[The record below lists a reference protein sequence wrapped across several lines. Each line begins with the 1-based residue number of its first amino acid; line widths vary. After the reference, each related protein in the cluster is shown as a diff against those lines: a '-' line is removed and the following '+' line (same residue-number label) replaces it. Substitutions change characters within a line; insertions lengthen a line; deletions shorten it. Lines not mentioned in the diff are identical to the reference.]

1 MKSKLCLSQPG
12 IFQVSLKML
21 FYLIL
26 FLGTKSFAQ
35 SPELTVKGDEAEKV
49 RMNKLIVNVKVVG
62 NIAYTTAEMH
72 FFNSGTRQMEAELIF
87 PLPENV
93 SVSRYAID
101 INGKM
106 REAVPVNKNKGKQVF
121 EAIEHR
127 RVDPGLLEKV
137 DGNNF
142 RTRIYP
148 LMPNGERTV
157 IIGYEEELSAF
168 DKDNLAYQLVSRY
181 PKKLDNFEMN
191 VSVLGTSASP
201 TVSENSGD
209 AIVFSKWNQSF
220 QTSIKKENYQPSE
233 KLLFK
238 IPIQENTP
246 SVIMQNVGGQHYF
259 YGNTF
264 IEGNKIAKKTPASI
278 GLIWDNSLSC
288 KTRDVKKEMSLL
300 NAYFQKIKN
309 TKVTLYFLN
318 YTFEKQKEYVITN
331 GNWTELKAV
340 LENTKYDGGTRF
352 SQLNFM
358 NNDEYLF
365 FSDGLSSLSENVLPK
380 TKKTIYTITSS
391 VSADFS
397 FLNYSAMQTGGNF
410 INLNQVNQDNAL
422 DKLTNSNLKFLGI
435 KENYTVTDLFP
446 MEGTSVSGSFSFSGI
461 SLNQKNQITLL
472 FGYNNEAVLERKI
485 TLDAIV
491 QNTND
496 VNVEKLWAQKK
507 IANLDFQYA
516 KNADEIELL
525 GKKYGIITKNT
536 SLIVLE
542 AIRDYISYD
551 IIPPAELRAEFDR
564 IKKQENA
571 NALAQQKNNWESIE
585 TYFEGL
591 DNWWQKDI
599 KYSTPKPLPK
609 TKVQKNR
616 RVVNNTNTVSRNSG
630 RSATAVSTRSTNVA
644 AGKVEG
650 TVLDQQGTPLPG
662 VTVTI
667 RGEREGVATDF
678 DGKFV
683 IRAAEN
689 STLNFSYIGFD
700 SYQLNTDMNNKFTV
714 VLRENSV
721 QLESVVVTSARSI
734 KGDADAVMTVDE
746 PVGSGPVMNV
756 VEEAPAAVESSDK
769 AGSELKEVTVVGY
782 GTVKKADVSYSVQTI
797 SSESISKNTN
807 VSQAL
812 AGKVS
817 GVQITALP
825 SVSSDKVIFDEKVS
839 MPISKKPLIIVDG
852 KPFEGELSDLD
863 QDDIASVDVLKDA
876 LTIALYGSRASN
888 GVVNVV
894 TKKGESNVINN
905 ESKTWNPDRLYLKAL
920 AAAPKDKQYE
930 LYFELRKAQERNPSF
945 YFDVAHFF
953 YNQGDVKKA
962 LQVISNIADLGLEN
976 HQLYKTLT
984 YTLRQWK
991 DFDDALFTARQIA
1004 KWRAH
1009 EPQSL
1014 RDYALA
1020 LEGAG
1025 KYQEAFDELIKALE
1039 VNYYGEMSGQ
1049 YEGVEDII
1057 LMDIN
1062 RLTIEHKGLKTGKLD
1077 KKYLKKMPVD
1087 IRIIMNWNQIDV
1099 DLDLHVIEPNGEE
1112 CYYSHTKT
1120 EAGARFSKD
1129 FTEGY
1134 GPEQYLIRNAIKGKY
1149 QIKTNYFGERELTE
1163 SGPATVMV
1171 EIYTTKAGKTTKTL
1185 KTIQLGKIKE
1195 NEILAEIVW

>member
-12 IFQVSLKML
+12 IFQVNLKVLL
-21 FYLIL
+21 F
-26 FLGTKSFAQ
+26 FLVFFGTKTFAQ
-35 SPELTVKGDEAEKV
+35 SPELTVKGEDAEKV
-49 RMNKLIVNVKVVG
+49 RMNKLLVNVKVVG

-72 FFNSGTRQMEAELIF
+72 FFNSGSRQMEAELIF

-148 LMPNGERTV
+148 IMPNGERTV

-168 DKDNLAYQLVSRY
+168 DKDNLSYQLVSRY

-259 YGNTF
+259 YGTTF
-264 IEGNKIAKKTPASI
+264 IEGNKIAKKAPASI

-288 KTRDVKKEMSLL
+288 KTRDVKKELSLL

-340 LENTKYDGGTRF
+340 LEHTKYDGGTRF

-380 TKKTIYTITSS
+380 TKKPIYTITSS

-485 TLDAIV
+485 NLDINV

-542 AIRDYISYD
+542 DIRDYISYD

-564 IKKQENA
+564 IKKQQQDTN
-571 NALAQQKNNWESIE
+571 LAQQKNNWESIE

-591 DNWWQKDI
+591 DNWWQKNI

-609 TKVQKNR
+609 PKVQKTR
-616 RVVNNTNTVSRNSG
+616 RSVNNTNTVSRNSG
-630 RSATAVSTRSTNVA
+630 RSASAVSTRSTNVA

-650 TVLDQQGTPLPG
+650 TVLDQQGIPLPG
-662 VTVTI
+662 VTVTL

-683 IRAAEN
+683 IIAAEN
-689 STLNFSYIGFD
+689 STLNFSYLGFD
-700 SYQLNTDMNNKFTV
+700 SYQLNVGTNNQIRV
-714 VLRENSV
+714 QLRENTQS
-721 QLESVVVTSARSI
+721 LSEVVVTSYAS
-734 KGDADAVMTVDE
+734 
-746 PVGSGPVMNV
+746 PVRKRDVSY
-756 VEEAPAAVESSDK
+756 AVES
-769 AGSELKEVTVVGY
+769 
-782 GTVKKADVSYSVQTI
+782 I
-797 SSESISKNTN
+797 SAESISKKTDI
-807 VSQAL
+807 SQTL
-812 AGKVS
+812 DGKVA
-817 GVQITALP
+817 GVQVESAP
-825 SVSSDKVIFDEKVS
+825 QDNG
-839 MPISKKPLIIVDG
+839 IVTQENEINNDV
-852 KPFEGELSDLD
+852 KENFATRTDLTEGEDLN
-863 QDDIASVDVLKDA
+863 I
-876 LTIALYGSRASN
+876 I
-888 GVVNVV
+888 
-894 TKKGESNVINN
+894 EN
-905 ESKTWNPDRLYLKAL
+905 EPKTWNPDRLYLKAL

-962 LQVISNIADLGLEN
+962 LQIISNIADLGLEN

-1014 RDYALA
+1014 RDFALA
-1020 LEGAG
+1020 LEDAG

-1062 RLTIEHKGLKTGKLD
+1062 RLTIEHKGLKMGKLD
-1077 KKYLKKMPVD
+1077 EKYLKKMPVD

-1112 CYYSHTKT
+1112 CYYSHKST

-1134 GPEQYLIRNAIKGKY
+1134 GPEQYLIRNAVKGKY
-1149 QIKTNYFGERELTE
+1149 QIKTNYFGESELTE
-1163 SGPATVMV
+1163 NGPATVMV

>member
-12 IFQVSLKML
+12 IFQVNLKML

-35 SPELTVKGDEAEKV
+35 SPELTVKGEEAEKV

-101 INGKM
+101 INRKM

-148 LMPNGERTV
+148 IMPNGERTV

-181 PKKLDNFEMN
+181 PKKLDNFELN

-238 IPIQENTP
+238 IPIQENAP

-264 IEGNKIAKKTPASI
+264 IEGNKIAKKTPVSI

-288 KTRDVKKEMSLL
+288 KTRDVKKELSLL

-318 YTFEKQKEYVITN
+318 YTFEKQKEYTITN
-331 GNWTELKAV
+331 GNWSELKAV
-340 LENTKYDGGTRF
+340 LEHTNYDGGTRF
-352 SQLNFM
+352 SQLNFV

-380 TKKTIYTITSS
+380 TKKPIYTITSS

-446 MEGTSVSGSFSFSGI
+446 VEGTSVSGSFSFSGI

-485 TLDAIV
+485 TLDAV
-491 QNTND
+491 LQNTND

-507 IANLDFQYA
+507 IANLDFQYD

-542 AIRDYISYD
+542 DIRDYISYD

-564 IKKQENA
+564 IKKQENDRS
-571 NALAQQKNNWESIE
+571 LAQQKNNWESIE
-585 TYFEGL
+585 SYFQGL
-591 DNWWQKDI
+591 NDWWKKDV
-599 KYSTPKPLPK
+599 KYTAPKPLPK
-609 TKVQKNR
+609 PKVQKNR
-616 RVVNNTNTVSRNSG
+616 RSDNEENRSSG
-630 RSATAVSTRSTNVA
+630 RSASAVSTRSTNVA
-644 AGKVEG
+644 AGRIEG
-650 TVLDQQGTPLPG
+650 TVLDQQGLALPG

-667 RGEREGVATDF
+667 RGEREGVYTDF

-700 SYQLNTDMNNKFTV
+700 SYQLNVGTNNQIRV
-714 VLRENSV
+714 QLRENTQSL
-721 QLESVVVTSARSI
+721 QEVVVTSYAAPVR
-734 KGDADAVMTVDE
+734 KRDMT
-746 PVGSGPVMNV
+746 S
-756 VEEAPAAVESSDK
+756 
-769 AGSELKEVTVVGY
+769 
-782 GTVKKADVSYSVQTI
+782 SVQSITSETI
-797 SSESISKNTN
+797 SQNADIAQRLEE
-807 VSQAL
+807 
-812 AGKVS
+812 KVS
-817 GVQITALP
+817 GIAA
-825 SVSSDKVIFDEKVS
+825 SSSGSIDKVIFDEKVS
-839 MPISKKPLIIVDG
+839 MPISQKPLIIVDG

-863 QDDIASVDVLKDA
+863 QDDIASVDVLKN
-876 LTIALYGSRASN
+876 TMVTALYGSRASN

-894 TKKGESNVINN
+894 TKKGESNMINN
-905 ESKTWNPDRLYLKAL
+905 EPKTWNPDRLYLKAL
-920 AAAPKDKQYE
+920 TAAPKEKQYD
-930 LYFELRKAQERNPSF
+930 LYFELRNGQERNPSF

-953 YNQGDVKKA
+953 YNQGDIKKA
-962 LQVISNIADLGLEN
+962 LQVISTIADLGLEN

-1020 LEGAG
+1020 LEDAG
-1025 KYQEAFDELIKALE
+1025 KYQEAFDQLIKALE

-1049 YEGVEDII
+1049 YQGVEDII
-1057 LMDIN
+1057 LMDVN
-1062 RLTIEHKGLKTGKLD
+1062 RLTMEHKGLKTGKLD
-1077 KKYLKKMPVD
+1077 KKHLEKMPVD
-1087 IRIIMNWNQIDV
+1087 IRIIMNWNLMDV
-1099 DLDLHVIEPNGEE
+1099 DLDLHIIEPNGEE
-1112 CYYSHTKT
+1112 CYYAHKSTQ
-1120 EAGARFSKD
+1120 AGARFSKD
-1129 FTEGY
+1129 FTQGY

-1171 EIYTTKAGKTTKTL
+1171 EIYTTRAGKTTKTL

>member
-12 IFQVSLKML
+12 IFQVNLKML
-21 FYLIL
+21 FYVIL

-35 SPELTVKGDEAEKV
+35 SPELTVKGEEAEKV

-181 PKKLDNFEMN
+181 PKKLDNFELN

-238 IPIQENTP
+238 IPIQENAP

-264 IEGNKIAKKTPASI
+264 IEGNKIAKKTPVSI

-288 KTRDVKKEMSLL
+288 KTRDLKKELSLL

-318 YTFEKQKEYVITN
+318 YTFEKQKEYTITN
-331 GNWTELKAV
+331 GNWSELKAV
-340 LENTKYDGGTRF
+340 LEHTKYDGGTRF
-352 SQLNFM
+352 SQLNFV

-380 TKKTIYTITSS
+380 TKKPIYTITSS

-446 MEGTSVSGSFSFSGI
+446 VEGTSVSGSFSFSGI

-485 TLDAIV
+485 TLDAV
-491 QNTND
+491 LQNTND

-507 IANLDFQYA
+507 IANLDFQYD

-542 AIRDYISYD
+542 DIRDYISYD

-564 IKKQENA
+564 IKKQENDRS
-571 NALAQQKNNWESIE
+571 LAQQKNNWESIE
-585 TYFEGL
+585 SYFQGL
-591 DNWWQKDI
+591 NDWWKKDV
-599 KYSTPKPLPK
+599 KYTAPKPLPK
-609 TKVQKNR
+609 PKVQKNR
-616 RVVNNTNTVSRNSG
+616 RSDNEENRSSG
-630 RSATAVSTRSTNVA
+630 RSASAVSTRSTNVA
-644 AGKVEG
+644 AGRIEG
-650 TVLDQQGTPLPG
+650 TVLDQQGLALPG

-667 RGEREGVATDF
+667 RGEREGVYTDF

-700 SYQLNTDMNNKFTV
+700 SYQLNIGTNNQIRV
-714 VLRENSV
+714 QLRENTQSL
-721 QLESVVVTSARSI
+721 QEVVVTSYAAPVR
-734 KGDADAVMTVDE
+734 KRDMT
-746 PVGSGPVMNV
+746 S
-756 VEEAPAAVESSDK
+756 
-769 AGSELKEVTVVGY
+769 
-782 GTVKKADVSYSVQTI
+782 SVQSITSETI
-797 SSESISKNTN
+797 SQNADIAQRLEE
-807 VSQAL
+807 
-812 AGKVS
+812 KVS
-817 GVQITALP
+817 GIAA
-825 SVSSDKVIFDEKVS
+825 SSSGSIDKVIFDEKVS
-839 MPISKKPLIIVDG
+839 MPISQKPLIIVDG

-863 QDDIASVDVLKDA
+863 QDDIASVDVLKN
-876 LTIALYGSRASN
+876 TMVTALYGSRASN

-894 TKKGESNVINN
+894 TKKGESNMINN
-905 ESKTWNPDRLYLKAL
+905 EPKTWNPDRLYLKAL
-920 AAAPKDKQYE
+920 TAAPKEKQYD
-930 LYFELRKAQERNPSF
+930 LYFELRNGQERNPSF

-953 YNQGDVKKA
+953 YNQGDIKKA
-962 LQVISNIADLGLEN
+962 LQVISTIADLGLEN

-1020 LEGAG
+1020 LEDAG
-1025 KYQEAFDELIKALE
+1025 KYQEAFDQLIKALE

-1049 YEGVEDII
+1049 YQGVEDII
-1057 LMDIN
+1057 LMDVN
-1062 RLTIEHKGLKTGKLD
+1062 RLTMEHKGLKTGKLD
-1077 KKYLKKMPVD
+1077 KKYLEKMPVD
-1087 IRIIMNWNQIDV
+1087 IRIIMNWNLMDV
-1099 DLDLHVIEPNGEE
+1099 DLDLHIIEPNGEE
-1112 CYYSHTKT
+1112 CYYAHKSTQ
-1120 EAGARFSKD
+1120 AGARFSKD
-1129 FTEGY
+1129 FTQGY

-1171 EIYTTKAGKTTKTL
+1171 EIYTTRAGKTTKTL